1 MIRLIMLAS
10 TGMQAYTTG
19 LIKSIEFNLE
29 IIINIEKIIKQ
40 IANHNVELL
49 LIVKPS
55 NIRIIDTSA
64 STTDKISVALS
75 PSKPSDTS
83 KTKSTM

>member
-1 MIRLIMLAS
+1 MIRLIILAS

-19 LIKSIEFNLE
+19 LIKPIGFNLE